1 MDRQYIEN
9 LLSTIDILTSID
21 NIKDKELQTVLHKM
35 YLEIEKLKERWL

>member
-21 NIKDKELQTVLHKM
+21 NIKDKELQKVLHKM
-35 YLEIEKLKERWL
+35 FLEIEKLKERWL